1 MSKKANPKLI
11 GGFVLGAVVLLVAA
25 VVILGSGRLVDNRAK
40 AVVFFDGSVNGLSVG
55 APVSLRGVKI
65 GEVTQVKI
73 EIDIQQFRARI
84 PVYIAFEPGR
94 AELIGNDGQHF
105 GTTLEEAVKRGLRAQ
120 LQMQSIVT
128 GQLFV
133 ELDFMPNTPIR
144 LIGSDKSMPEI
155 PAVET
160 MLDTLKNEL
169 SKLPLQDIGHTAL
182 KVLTSLDGLLSSPET
197 RQMMLDLAA
206 SSSELR
212 GTLVDVRTQ
221 VKPVGDNLSRASAS
235 AADAMREMQVVVR
248 DLKVELGATLDQLKR
263 TMKVYETQGDA
274 VGKDLQ
280 RSLRTVEKALKDA
293 DTALIGIN
301 TVFGEGTSSRADI
314 DQILRNLASTTRA
327 LRGLAETLE
336 RNPNALITG
345 RK

>member
-11 GGFVLGAVVLLVAA
+11 GSFVLGAVALLVTA
-25 VVILGSGRLVDNRAK
+25 VIVLGSGRLVDNRAK
-40 AVVFFDGSVNGLSVG
+40 AVIFFDGSVNGLSVG
-55 APVSLRGVKI
+55 APVSLRGVKV
-65 GEVTQVKI
+65 GEVTDVKI
-73 EIDIQQFRARI
+73 EIDIHQFRARI
-84 PVYIAFEPGR
+84 PVYVAFERGR
-94 AELIGNDGQHF
+94 AELVGGNDEHF
-105 GTTLEEAVKRGLRAQ
+105 GSTIEEAVKRGLRAQ

-133 ELDFMPNTPIR
+133 ELDFKPNTPIH
-144 LIGSDKSMPEI
+144 LVGTDKSVPEI
-155 PAVET
+155 PAVDT

-169 SKLPLQDIGHTAL
+169 SKLPVQDIGNTAL
-182 KVLTSLDGLLSSPET
+182 KVLSSLDNLLGSPET
-197 RQMMLDLAA
+197 RQILLDLAA

-212 GTLVDVRTQ
+212 GTLADVRVQ

-235 AADAMREMQVVVR
+235 AADAMRDMQVVVR
-248 DLKVELGATLDQLKR
+248 ELKTELGTTLTQLQR
-263 TMKVYETQGDA
+263 TMKVYEVQGDA
-274 VGKDLQ
+274 IGREVQK
-280 RSLRTVEKALKDA
+280 SLRVVEKALRDA
-293 DTALIGIN
+293 DAALIGVNSVI
-301 TVFGEGTSSRADI
+301 GEGTSSRADI

>member
-1 MSKKANPKLI
+1 MSKKANPKLV
-11 GGFVLGAVVLLVAA
+11 GGFVLGAIVLLVAA

-40 AVVFFDGSVNGLSVG
+40 AVIFFDGSVNGLSVG

-73 EIDIQQFRARI
+73 EIDIQQYRARI

-94 AELIGNDGQHF
+94 AELIGDNGQHF
-105 GTTLEEAVKRGLRAQ
+105 NATIEEAVKRGLRAQ

-133 ELDFMPNTPIR
+133 ELDFLPNTPVR
-144 LIGSDKSMPEI
+144 LVGGDKSLPEI

-182 KVLTSLDGLLSSPET
+182 KVLTSLDGLLSAPET
-197 RQMMLDLAA
+197 RQMLLDLAA

-212 GTLVDVRTQ
+212 GTLAEVRTQ
-221 VKPVGDNLSRASAS
+221 VKPVGDNLAKASAS
-235 AADAMREMQVVVR
+235 AADAMRDMQVVVR
-248 DLKVELGATLDQLKR
+248 ELKSELNVTLDQLRR

-274 VGKDLQ
+274 VGRDLQ
-280 RSLRTVEKALKDA
+280 RSLKAVEKALRDA

>member
-11 GGFVLGAVVLLVAA
+11 GGFVLGAIVLIVAT
-25 VVILGSGRLVDNRAK
+25 VVILGAGRLVDNRAK
-40 AVVFFDGSVNGLSVG
+40 AVVFFDGSDNGLSVG

-73 EIDIQQFRARI
+73 EIDMEQYRARI

-94 AELIGNDGQHF
+94 AELIGDDGQHF
-105 GTTLEEAVKRGLRAQ
+105 STTIEEAVRRGLRAQ

-133 ELDFMPNTPIR
+133 ELDFMPRTPIR
-144 LIGSDKSMPEI
+144 LIGTDKSVPEI
-155 PAVET
+155 PAVDT

-197 RQMMLDLAA
+197 RQMMIDLAA

-212 GTLVDVRTQ
+212 ATLGDVRTQ

-235 AADAMREMQVVVR
+235 AADAMRDMQVVVR
-248 DLKVELGATLDQLKR
+248 ELKTELGATLDQLKR

-274 VGKDLQ
+274 VGRDLQ
-280 RSLRTVEKALKDA
+280 RSLRLVEKALKDA
-293 DTALIGIN
+293 DTALVGVN